1 MELLGLNASQWLN
14 IGLSVLVLLLVP
26 TVGRK
31 IMSAWLGRIVHGIV
45 GRTETTLDDA
55 LLPAARSPL
64 YVLIVVATAHWALTR
79 LTFIPPGTLPFW
91 RQFFF
96 LAYLLLTLVLSW
108 RLVTSLFRW
117 YSEQRTD
124 RTDTKLAA
132 QALPLLR
139 RLILAILSGIALI
152 ILLGRFNI
160 DVSALVATLGIG
172 SLAIAL
178 AAQAALSDTISGI
191 LIMIDRPFR
200 IQDRIEIRDLNTWGD
215 VVDIGLRSTRIH
227 TRDNRTVIV
236 PNSVIE
242 KSLIVNHSFP
252 DTFYRIEMEVGV
264 AYGTD
269 LDIARETLIGAI
281 RGVQG
286 VLPDRPVDALFLNF
300 GDSALIF
307 RLRWWIE
314 TFTETRQMF
323 DRVNSSVY
331 NALRAAGILIPF
343 PQREIRIVRETLE
356 PVPTPHPDPTP
367 TQHDDIA

>member
-1 MELLGLNASQWLN
+1 MGLDTTQWLN
-14 IGLSVLVLLLVP
+14 IGLSLLVLLLGP
-26 TVGRK
+26 TVGRRL
-31 IMSAWLGRIVHGIV
+31 MSAWLGRIVHAIV

-55 LLPAARSPL
+55 LLPAARMPL
-64 YVLIVVATAHWALTR
+64 HMLLFVAAAHWALTR
-79 LTFIPPGTLPFW
+79 ITFLPPATLPFW

-96 LAYLLLTLVLSW
+96 LAYLTLAVALGW
-108 RLVTSLFRW
+108 RLVTSFFEW
-117 YSEQRTD
+117 YSDNRAD
-124 RTDTKLAA
+124 RADTKLAT

-139 RLILAILSGIALI
+139 RLVLAIVSGIALI
-152 ILLGRFNI
+152 ILLGRFNV

-200 IQDRIEIRDLNTWGD
+200 IGDRIEIRDLSTWGD

-242 KSLIVNHSFP
+242 KSLVVNHSFP
-252 DTFYRIEMEVGV
+252 DTYYRIEMEVGV

-269 LDIARETLIGAI
+269 LNIARETLVKAI
-281 RGVQG
+281 RGVPG
-286 VLPDRPVDALFLNF
+286 VLPDRPIDALFLNF

-314 TFTETRQMF
+314 NFTKTRQMF

-331 NALRAAGILIPF
+331 NSLRSAGILIPF

-356 PVPTPHPDPTP
+356 PQPDVLPS
-367 TQHDDIA
+367 HSARLDDSA

>member
-1 MELLGLNASQWLN
+1 MGFLGLDATQWLN
-14 IGLSVLVLLLVP
+14 IGLSALVLLLVP

-31 IMSAWLGRIVHGIV
+31 LVSAWLGRVVHGVI

-55 LLPAARSPL
+55 MLPAARMPMYML
-64 YVLIVVATAHWALTR
+64 LFVAAAHWALTR
-79 LTFIPPGTLPFW
+79 LTFILPAMLPFW

-96 LAYLLLTLVLSW
+96 LTYLALAVVLAW
-108 RLVTSLFRW
+108 RLVTAFFEW
-117 YSEQRTD
+117 YSDNRAERA
-124 RTDTKLAA
+124 DTKLAA

-139 RLILAILSGIALI
+139 RLFLAIVGGIALI

-178 AAQAALSDTISGI
+178 AAQAALSDTISGV

-200 IQDRIEIRDLNTWGD
+200 IGDRIEIRDLNTWGD

-242 KSLIVNHSFP
+242 KSLVVNHSFP
-252 DTFYRIEMEVGV
+252 DTCYRIQMEVGV

-269 LDIARETLIGAI
+269 LDFARETLVEAI
-281 RGVQG
+281 KVVPG
-286 VLPDRPVDALFLNF
+286 VLTDRRVDALFLNF

-314 TFTETRQMF
+314 NFIETREMF
-323 DRVNSSVY
+323 DRVNTAVY
-331 NALRAAGILIPF
+331 KALRAADILIPF

-356 PVPTPHPDPTP
+356 PKATARPDRESNPP
-367 TQHDDIA
+367 D

>member
-1 MELLGLNASQWLN
+1 MDFLGLDASQWLN

-31 IMSAWLGRIVHGIV
+31 LMSAWLGRIVHDII

-55 LLPAARSPL
+55 LLPAVRRPL
-64 YVLIVVATAHWALTR
+64 YVLMVVATAHWALTR
-79 LTFIPPGTLPFW
+79 LTFMPPAILPLW

-96 LAYLLLTLVLSW
+96 LAYLLLALVLAW
-108 RLVTSLFRW
+108 RLVTSFFGW
-117 YSEQRTD
+117 YSEQRAD
-124 RTDTKLAA
+124 RADTKFAA

-139 RLILAILSGIALI
+139 RLVLAIVSGIALI

-191 LIMIDRPFR
+191 LIMMDRPFR
-200 IQDRIEIRDLNTWGD
+200 IGDRIEIRDLNTWGD

-227 TRDNRTVIV
+227 TQDNRTVIV

-242 KSLIVNHSFP
+242 KSLVVNHSFP
-252 DTFYRIEMEVGV
+252 DTFYRIQMEVGV

-269 LDIARETLIGAI
+269 LDIARETLIRAI
-281 RGVQG
+281 RGVKG
-286 VLPDRPVDALFLNF
+286 VIPDRPVDALFLNF
-300 GDSALIF
+300 GDSALVF

-314 TFTETRQMF
+314 TFTETRRMF

-331 NALRAAGILIPF
+331 NALRAADILIPF

-356 PVPTPHPDPTP
+356 PEP
-367 TQHDDIA
+367 TQPDDSD